1 MQPRTTYWRN
11 NASRLLQVFS
21 WLAVASALCAMLCII
36 GTVLLRGGK
45 ALSFDFLTHRSVPYG
60 VADGGIGN
68 AVLGTLAIAGGAA
81 LIAIPMALLA
91 GIFMTEFNAG
101 RRLLAL
107 LRFSANVMMGMP
119 SVLVGLF
126 IYMAVVVPCG
136 HFSGFAGSLALA
148 LLMFPVILRTTED
161 ILNMVPNTLRE
172 SALAL
177 GMSRTRATLAIVCRS
192 ARNGLLT
199 GVLLSVARVS
209 GETAPLLFTALF
221 ADSWIDSYFKAPTPS
236 LPVLITEY
244 TTNSPF
250 AAMHLQGWGAAL
262 VVMVLVLSL
271 NLFAH
276 FLFKDKKGHG
286 N

>member
-1 MQPRTTYWRN
+1 MT
-11 NASRLLQVFS
+11 SRSPIGRKISTAILEGFS
-21 WLAVASALCAMLCII
+21 WFAVAAAILAMLCII
-36 GTVLLRGGK
+36 GTVVLKGGH
-45 ALSFDFLTHRSVPYG
+45 AISLDFLLHRSAPYG
-60 VADGGIGN
+60 VDDGGIAN
-68 AVLGTLAIAGGAA
+68 AILGTLAITLGASI
-81 LIAIPMALLA
+81 LAIPTAILA
-91 GIFMTEFNAG
+91 GIFLTEFNVDS
-101 RRLLAL
+101 RILAA
-107 LRFSANVMMGMP
+107 LRFAANVMMGMP

-126 IYMAVVVPCG
+126 IYMALVVPTG
-136 HFSGFAGSLALA
+136 HFSGFAGSVALA

-177 GMSRTRATLAIVCRS
+177 GMSRTRATLSIVCRS
-192 ARNGLLT
+192 AKNGLLT

-221 ADSWIDSYFKAPTPS
+221 ADSWINSYFTAPTPS

-262 VVMVLVLSL
+262 VVMSLVLLL
-271 NLFAH
+271 NLSAR
-276 FLFKDKKGHG
+276 FLFKEK
-286 N
+286 

>member
-1 MQPRTTYWRN
+1 MIPRSATPRRI
-11 NASRLLQVFS
+11 ADCILSCFS
-21 WLAVASALCAMLCII
+21 FLAVVAAIGAMLCII
-36 GTVLLRGGK
+36 GTVVLKGGH
-45 ALSFDFLTHRSVPYG
+45 ALSLEFLLHRSAPYG
-60 VADGGIGN
+60 SVGGGIAN
-68 AVLGTLAIAGGAA
+68 AILGTLAITLGASV
-81 LIAIPMALLA
+81 LAIPTA
-91 GIFMTEFNAG
+91 IFAAIFLTEFNVDT
-101 RRLLAL
+101 RILAV
-107 LRFSANVMMGMP
+107 LRFCANVMMGMP

-126 IYMAVVVPCG
+126 IYMAVVIPTG
-136 HFSGFAGSLALA
+136 HFSGFAGSIALA

-177 GMSRTRATLAIVCRS
+177 GMTRTRAILAIICRS

-221 ADSWIDSYFKAPTPS
+221 ADSWIDSYFTAPTPS

-262 VVMVLVLSL
+262 VVMTLVLCL
-271 NLFAH
+271 NLSAR
-276 FLFKDKKGHG
+276 FLFKEK
-286 N
+286 

>member
-1 MQPRTTYWRN
+1 MTSRSPIGRKIS
-11 NASRLLQVFS
+11 NAILEGFS
-21 WLAVASALCAMLCII
+21 WFAVAAAILAMLCII
-36 GTVLLRGGK
+36 GTVVLKGGH
-45 ALSFDFLTHRSVPYG
+45 AISLDFLLHRSAPYG
-60 VADGGIGN
+60 IDDGGIAN
-68 AVLGTLAIAGGAA
+68 AILGTLAITLGASI
-81 LIAIPMALLA
+81 LAIPTAILA
-91 GIFMTEFNAG
+91 GIFLTEFNVDS
-101 RRLLAL
+101 RILAA
-107 LRFSANVMMGMP
+107 LRFAANVMMGMP

-126 IYMAVVVPCG
+126 IYMALVVPTG
-136 HFSGFAGSLALA
+136 HFSGFAGSVALA

-177 GMSRTRATLAIVCRS
+177 GMSRTRATLSIVCRS
-192 ARNGLLT
+192 AKNGLLT

-221 ADSWIDSYFKAPTPS
+221 ADSWINSYFTAPTPS

-262 VVMVLVLSL
+262 VVMSLVLLL
-271 NLFAH
+271 NLSAR
-276 FLFKDKKGHG
+276 FLFKEK
-286 N
+286 

>member
-1 MQPRTTYWRN
+1 MTSRSPIGRKIS
-11 NASRLLQVFS
+11 NAILEGFS
-21 WLAVASALCAMLCII
+21 WFAVAAAILAMLCII
-36 GTVLLRGGK
+36 GTVVLKGGH
-45 ALSFDFLTHRSVPYG
+45 AISLDFLLHRSAPYG
-60 VADGGIGN
+60 TDDGGIAN
-68 AVLGTLAIAGGAA
+68 AILGTLAITLGASV
-81 LIAIPMALLA
+81 LAIPTAILA
-91 GIFMTEFNAG
+91 GIFLTEFHVDA
-101 RRLLAL
+101 RILAA
-107 LRFSANVMMGMP
+107 LRFAANVMMGMP

-126 IYMAVVVPCG
+126 VYMAIVVPTG
-136 HFSGFAGSLALA
+136 HFSGFAGSTALA

-177 GMSRTRATLAIVCRS
+177 GMSRTRATLSIVCRS
-192 ARNGLLT
+192 AQNGLLT

-221 ADSWIDSYFKAPTPS
+221 ADSWINSYFTAPTPS

-262 VVMVLVLSL
+262 VVMSLVLLL
-271 NLFAH
+271 NLTAR
-276 FLFKDKKGHG
+276 FLFKEK
-286 N
+286 

>member
-1 MQPRTTYWRN
+1 MTPRSPIGRKIS
-11 NASRLLQVFS
+11 NAILEGFS
-21 WLAVASALCAMLCII
+21 QFAVAAAILAMLCIL
-36 GTVLLRGGK
+36 GTVVLKGGH
-45 ALSFDFLTHRSVPYG
+45 AISLDFLLHRSAPYG
-60 VADGGIGN
+60 TDGGGIAN
-68 AVLGTLAIAGGAA
+68 AILGTLAITLGASV
-81 LIAIPMALLA
+81 LAIPTAILA
-91 GIFMTEFNAG
+91 GIFLTEFNVDS
-101 RRLLAL
+101 RILAA
-107 LRFSANVMMGMP
+107 LRFAANVMMGMP

-126 IYMAVVVPCG
+126 VYMAIVVPSG
-136 HFSGFAGSLALA
+136 HFSGFAGSAALA

-192 ARNGLLT
+192 AKNGLLT

-221 ADSWIDSYFKAPTPS
+221 ADSWINSYFTAPTPS

-262 VVMVLVLSL
+262 VVMSLVLLL
-271 NLFAH
+271 NLSAR
-276 FLFKDKKGHG
+276 FLFKEK
-286 N
+286 

>member
-1 MQPRTTYWRN
+1 MIPRSATGRRIAN
-11 NASRLLQVFS
+11 RLLEFFS
-21 WLAVASALCAMLCII
+21 FFAVVAAICAMLCII
-36 GTVLLRGGK
+36 GTVVLKGGQ
-45 ALSFDFLTHRSVPYG
+45 ALSLEFLLHRSAPYG
-60 VADGGIGN
+60 SVGGGIAN
-68 AVLGTLAIAGGAA
+68 AILGTLAITLGASV
-81 LIAIPMALLA
+81 LAIPTAIFA
-91 GIFMTEFNAG
+91 GIFLTEFNVDT
-101 RRLLAL
+101 RILAV
-107 LRFSANVMMGMP
+107 LRFCANVMMGMP

-126 IYMAVVVPCG
+126 IYMAVVVPTG
-136 HFSGFAGSLALA
+136 HFSGFAGSIALA

-177 GMSRTRATLAIVCRS
+177 GMTRTRATLAIVCRS

-221 ADSWIDSYFKAPTPS
+221 ADSWINTYFTSPTPS

-262 VVMVLVLSL
+262 VVMTLVLCL
-271 NLFAH
+271 NLSAR
-276 FLFKDKKGHG
+276 FLFKEK
-286 N
+286 

>member
-1 MQPRTTYWRN
+1 MTPRSPTPRRIANWLLECF
-11 NASRLLQVFS
+11 SR
-21 WLAVASALCAMLCII
+21 LAVAAAIGAMLCII
-36 GTVLLRGGK
+36 GTVVAKGAP
-45 ALSFDFLTHRSVPYG
+45 ALSPEFLLNRSAPYG
-60 VADGGIGN
+60 TEGDGIAN
-68 AVLGTLAIAGGAA
+68 AILGTIAITMGAGA
-81 LIAIPMALLA
+81 IAIPAAILA
-91 GIFMTEFNAG
+91 GIFMTEFNASQ
-101 RRLLAL
+101 RLLAV
-107 LRFSANVMMGMP
+107 LRFSANVTMGLP
-119 SVLVGLF
+119 SVLCGLF
-126 IYMAVVVPCG
+126 IYMAVVVPTG

-148 LLMFPVILRTTED
+148 MLMFPVILRTTED

-177 GMSRTRATLAIVCRS
+177 GMSRTRAILAIVCRS

-221 ADSWIDSYFKAPTPS
+221 ADSWIRSYFSAPTPS

-262 VVMVLVLSL
+262 VVMTLVLCL
-271 NLFAH
+271 NLSTRI
-276 FLFKDKKGHG
+276 LFKEK
-286 N
+286 

>member
-1 MQPRTTYWRN
+1 MTSRSPIGRKIS
-11 NASRLLQVFS
+11 NAILEGFS
-21 WLAVASALCAMLCII
+21 WFAVAAAILAMLCII
-36 GTVLLRGGK
+36 GTVVLKGGH
-45 ALSFDFLTHRSVPYG
+45 AISLDFLLHRSAPYG
-60 VADGGIGN
+60 VDDGGIAN
-68 AVLGTLAIAGGAA
+68 AILGTLAITLGASI
-81 LIAIPMALLA
+81 LAIPTAILA
-91 GIFMTEFNAG
+91 GIFLTEFNVDS
-101 RRLLAL
+101 RILAA
-107 LRFSANVMMGMP
+107 LRFAANVMMGMP

-126 IYMAVVVPCG
+126 IYMALVVPTG
-136 HFSGFAGSLALA
+136 HFSGFAGSVALA

-177 GMSRTRATLAIVCRS
+177 GMSRTRATLSIVCRS
-192 ARNGLLT
+192 AKNGLLT

-221 ADSWIDSYFKAPTPS
+221 ADSWISSYFTAPTPS

-262 VVMVLVLSL
+262 VVMSLVLLL
-271 NLFAH
+271 NLSAR
-276 FLFKDKKGHG
+276 FLFKEK
-286 N
+286 